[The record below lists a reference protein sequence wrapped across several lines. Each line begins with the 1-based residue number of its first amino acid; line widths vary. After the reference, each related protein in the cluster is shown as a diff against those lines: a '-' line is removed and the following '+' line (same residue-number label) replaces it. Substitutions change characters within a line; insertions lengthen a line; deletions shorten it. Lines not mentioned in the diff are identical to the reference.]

1 MVASPDG
8 SKLYVGVGSNSNI
21 TENGLD
27 AEEGRA
33 AIYEVDRMT
42 GAKRIYASG
51 TRNPTNL
58 AIDPETGRLF
68 AVVNERDE
76 IGPDLVPDYL
86 TMVQEGAFYGWP
98 YSYWGQHVDVRVH
111 PQRPEMV
118 AKAIKPDYGLSSHVA
133 ALGLAFS
140 QGETLSLRIR
150 RRHLRRRARQLG
162 PQPAQRLPGDFRAA
176 GERPAGG
183 QTRPGRHRISRQ
195 RQQDRAGPARR
206 RSA

>member
-1 MVASPDG
+1 MAYVDGTLYVANTDAIMAFKYALGQNQITEPGTRLADLPAGPIDHHWTKSMVASPDG

-21 TENGLD
+21 TENELD
-27 AEEGRA
+27 AEESRA

-58 AIDPETGRLF
+58 AVDPETGRLF

-98 YSYWGQHVDVRVH
+98 Y
-111 PQRPEMV
+111 
-118 AKAIKPDYGLSSHVA
+118 I
-133 ALGLAFS
+133 
-140 QGETLSLRIR
+140 TLTSESIR
-150 RRHLRRRARQLG
+150 R
-162 PQPAQRLPGDFRAA
+162 
-176 GERPAGG
+176 
-183 QTRPGRHRISRQ
+183 
-195 RQQDRAGPARR
+195 DRTSWPR
-206 RSA
+206 RSSPTTT

>member
-33 AIYEVDRMT
+33 AIYEVDRVT

-58 AIDPETGRLF
+58 AIEPGHGQLF

-86 TMVQEGAFYGWP
+86 TSIQEGGFYGWP

-111 PQRPEMV
+111 PQRPDLV

-140 QGETLSLRIR
+140 KGETLSPAVR
-150 RRHLRRRARQLG
+150 RTASSSASTAVGTAAR
-162 PQPAQRLPGDFRAA
+162 
-176 GERPAGG
+176 
-183 QTRPGRHRISRQ
+183 
-195 RQQDRAGPARR
+195 
-206 RSA
+206 

>member
-1 MVASPDG
+1 MAASSDG

-33 AIYEVDRMT
+33 AIYRGRSPDRS
-42 GAKRIYASG
+42 KRIFASG

-58 AIDPETGRLF
+58 AVDPETGRLF

-86 TMVQEGAFYGWP
+86 TIVQEGAFYGWP
-98 YSYWGQHVDVRVH
+98 YSYWGQHIDVRVH
-111 PQRPEMV
+111 PQRPDLV

-140 QGETLSLRIR
+140 KGETLRQDLATASLSASMAVGTAPRSTAIR
-150 RRHLRRRARQLG
+150 
-162 PQPAQRLPGDFRAA
+162 
-176 GERPAGG
+176 
-183 QTRPGRHRISRQ
+183 SSSY
-195 RQQDRAGPARR
+195 
-206 RSA
+206 RS